1 MGTAGHP
8 SLSIS
13 ACDVSVEMASAMAI
27 GRRMGSGGGVEC
39 YSPLHHDLVPELQV
53 RNGLRLKRVV
63 DCDVLVVAIEN
74 RVKVDVHKNDPVDVL
89 CLLDLLDHDSYDRVR
104 GGVRA
109 PVRALVRAHARQ
121 SLAVWLLRVP
131 CLRLAASH
139 VSFSLFSALLS
150 ARSARTLS

>member
-109 PVRALVRAHARQ
+109 LVRALVRAHARQ

-131 CLRLAASH
+131 CLRL
-139 VSFSLFSALLS
+139 VFLE
-150 ARSARTLS
+150 

>member
-104 GGVRA
+104 AGVPA
-109 PVRALVRAHARQ
+109 LVRALVRAHARQ

>member
-27 GRRMGSGGGVEC
+27 GRRMGSGDGVEC

-109 PVRALVRAHARQ
+109 LVRALVRAHARQ

-139 VSFSLFSALLS
+139 VSFSLLSALLS

>member
-109 PVRALVRAHARQ
+109 LVRALVRAHARQ